1 MRAIFAAALS
11 LGVRSSHMTAT
22 TEHSFAAR
30 DEGGIAMVKQLLL
43 TTALA
48 AFMIA
53 PALAQDT
60 STQPAGESPTMQTPP
75 ATENQAAPA
84 TPPAPTAQDQ
94 AAPAAPTAQDQT
106 APATP
111 PAETAEQQVTPP
123 PSDAIISAENAT
135 DMRADKL
142 IGTSVYNAEG
152 QEVGSVQDIVF
163 DKDGKIVGV
172 VLKVGG
178 LLGIGGKSVGI
189 KWDEVQIAPQDE
201 TLKVNYTKDQLKV
214 APDFKTKDAIAAEQ
228 QQPMAPSSPTSTQ

>member
-1 MRAIFAAALS
+1 
-11 LGVRSSHMTAT
+11 
-22 TEHSFAAR
+22 
-30 DEGGIAMVKQLLL
+30 MVKQLLL

-48 AFMIA
+48 AFMVA
-53 PALAQDT
+53 PALAQDN
-60 STQPAGESPTMQTPP
+60 SAQPSQSPTMETTPP

-94 AAPAAPTAQDQT
+94 AAPATPPAPTAQDQA

-123 PSDAIISAENAT
+123 PADAIISAENAT

-189 KWDEVQIAPQDE
+189 KWDEVQVAPQEDA
-201 TLKVNYTKDQLKV
+201 LKVNYSKDQLKV
-214 APDFKTKDAIAAEQ
+214 APDFKTKDAVAAEQ

>member
-1 MRAIFAAALS
+1 ML
-11 LGVRSSHMTAT
+11 
-22 TEHSFAAR
+22 
-30 DEGGIAMVKQLLL
+30 KQLLL

-48 AFMIA
+48 ALVVG

-60 STQPAGESPTMQTPP
+60 STQPGQSPTVQP
-75 ATENQAAPA
+75 
-84 TPPAPTAQDQ
+84 PPAPTAQDQ
-94 AAPAAPTAQDQT
+94 SAPAVPLGEPAMPPTDT
-106 APATP
+106 ATQ
-111 PAETAEQQVTPP
+111 EQQVTPP
-123 PSDAIISAENAT
+123 PADAIIPAESAT

-189 KWDEVQIAPQDE
+189 KWQEVQVVPQEDIV
-201 TLKVNYTKDQLKV
+201 KVNYTEDQLKV
-214 APDFKTKDAIAAEQ
+214 APDFKTQDVIAAEQ
-228 QQPMAPSSPTSTQ
+228 ELERSQQQQPMPPSSPTSTQ

>member
-1 MRAIFAAALS
+1 
-11 LGVRSSHMTAT
+11 
-22 TEHSFAAR
+22 
-30 DEGGIAMVKQLLL
+30 MVKQLLL

-48 AFMIA
+48 AFMVA
-53 PALAQDT
+53 PVLAQDS
-60 STQPAGESPTMQTPP
+60 STQPAGQSPTMQTPPP

-94 AAPAAPTAQDQT
+94 AAPATPPAPTAQDQT

-135 DMRADKL
+135 DLRADKL

-152 QEVGSVQDIVF
+152 QTVGSVQDIVF
-163 DKDGKIVGV
+163 DKDGKIIGV

-189 KWDEVQIAPQDE
+189 KWDEVEVAPQDE
-201 TLKVNYTKDQLKV
+201 TLKVSYTKDQLKV
-214 APDFKTKDAIAAEQ
+214 APDFKTKEAIAAEQ
-228 QQPMAPSSPTSTQ
+228 QQPMAPASPTSTQ

>member
-1 MRAIFAAALS
+1 
-11 LGVRSSHMTAT
+11 
-22 TEHSFAAR
+22 
-30 DEGGIAMVKQLLL
+30 MVKQLLL

-53 PALAQDT
+53 PALAQDS
-60 STQPAGESPTMQTPP
+60 STQPSQSPTMEPPPP

-123 PSDAIISAENAT
+123 PSDAIISAEQAT

-189 KWDEVQIAPQDE
+189 KWDEVQVMPQE
-201 TLKVNYTKDQLKV
+201 GTVKVNYSKDQLKV
-214 APDFKTKDAIAAEQ
+214 APDFKTQETIAAEQ
-228 QQPMAPSSPTSTQ
+228 QQAQPAQPMTPTSPTSTQ

>member
-1 MRAIFAAALS
+1 
-11 LGVRSSHMTAT
+11 
-22 TEHSFAAR
+22 
-30 DEGGIAMVKQLLL
+30 MVKQLLL

-48 AFMIA
+48 AFMVA

-60 STQPAGESPTMQTPP
+60 STQPAGQSPTMQTTPP
-75 ATENQAAPA
+75 AENQSAPA

-94 AAPAAPTAQDQT
+94 TTPPAPAQDQAAPAA
-106 APATP
+106 
-111 PAETAEQQVTPP
+111 TAEQQVTPP

-189 KWDEVQIAPQDE
+189 KWQEVQVAPQE
-201 TLKVNYTKDQLKV
+201 GTLKVNYTEDQLKV
-214 APDFKTKDAIAAEQ
+214 APDFKTKDAVAAEQ

>member
-1 MRAIFAAALS
+1 
-11 LGVRSSHMTAT
+11 
-22 TEHSFAAR
+22 
-30 DEGGIAMVKQLLL
+30 MVKQLLL

-48 AFMIA
+48 AFMVA

-60 STQPAGESPTMQTPP
+60 STQPAGQSPTMQTTPP
-75 ATENQAAPA
+75 AENQSAPA

-94 AAPAAPTAQDQT
+94 TTPPAPAQDQAAPAA
-106 APATP
+106 
-111 PAETAEQQVTPP
+111 TAEQQVTPP

-201 TLKVNYTKDQLKV
+201 TLKVSYTKDQLKV
-214 APDFKTKDAIAAEQ
+214 APDFKTKEAVSAEQ

>member
-1 MRAIFAAALS
+1 MLK
-11 LGVRSSHMTAT
+11 H
-22 TEHSFAAR
+22 
-30 DEGGIAMVKQLLL
+30 LLL
-43 TTALA
+43 TTALVGFA
-48 AFMIA
+48 IG

-60 STQPAGESPTMQTPP
+60 TTQPMQPPP
-75 ATENQAAPA
+75 APTAQDQSAPA

-94 AAPAAPTAQDQT
+94 AAPAAP
-106 APATP
+106 P
-111 PAETAEQQVTPP
+111 
-123 PSDAIISAENAT
+123 AENAT

-189 KWDEVQIAPQDE
+189 KWQEVQVVPQEDIV
-201 TLKVNYTKDQLKV
+201 KVNYSEDQLKV
-214 APDFKTKDAIAAEQ
+214 APAFKTQDAIAAEQ
-228 QQPMAPSSPTSTQ
+228 ELERSQQQQPMPLSSPPSTQ